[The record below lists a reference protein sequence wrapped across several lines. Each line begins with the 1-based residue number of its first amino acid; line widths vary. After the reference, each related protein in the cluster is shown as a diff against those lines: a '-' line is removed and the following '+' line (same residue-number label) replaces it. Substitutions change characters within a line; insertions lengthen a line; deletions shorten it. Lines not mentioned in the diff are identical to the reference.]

1 MQTSGSQMKSSG
13 AGMFGGAAHHQQ
25 SNHQSESQLTQQKS
39 SMTKVVTNKG
49 RKDGKGMG
57 FFGEFIIGII
67 LICFSLP
74 TIWMNE
80 RK

>member
-1 MQTSGSQMKSSG
+1 METSGSQMKSSG

-39 SMTKVVTNKG
+39 SMTKVTNKG